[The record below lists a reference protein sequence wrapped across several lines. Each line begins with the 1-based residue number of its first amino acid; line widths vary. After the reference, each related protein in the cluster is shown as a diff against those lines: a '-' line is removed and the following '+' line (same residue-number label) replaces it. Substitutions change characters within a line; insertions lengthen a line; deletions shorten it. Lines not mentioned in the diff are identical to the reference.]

1 MLSTDSATKADAPIT
16 GMADTYVFERLGLPR
31 ATVTREDDGSFRAVV
46 DNIDGLAPI
55 RTISTEEAALGILSL
70 NPPTIVAD
78 TALELVDAAEH
89 AVAEA
94 VDATDR
100 ESTPGEH
107 LMITLRT
114 GMAVKGALRALDED
128 V

>member
-1 MLSTDSATKADAPIT
+1 
-16 GMADTYVFERLGLPR
+16 MADVAVFETKGTPR
-31 ATVTREDDGSFRAVV
+31 ATVTREDDGSFRCVV
-46 DNIDGLAPI
+46 DQIDGLAPT
-55 RTISTEEAALGILSL
+55 RTVSLEEAAMGILSL
-70 NPPTIVAD
+70 DPPTIVAE
-78 TALELVDAAEH
+78 TALELVDATEH

-100 ESTPGEH
+100 ESNPAEH
-107 LMITLRT
+107 LMICLRT

>member
-1 MLSTDSATKADAPIT
+1 
-16 GMADTYVFERLGLPR
+16 MADTYAFDLRGFPR
-31 ATVTREDDGSFRAVV
+31 ATVTREDDGSFRCVV
-46 DNIDGLAPI
+46 DNIDGLAPT
-55 RTISTEEAALGILSL
+55 RTVSSEEAALGILL
-70 NPPTIVAD
+70 LDPPTIVAD
-78 TALELVDAAEH
+78 TAAELVDATEH

-100 ESTPGEH
+100 ESTPAEY

-114 GMAVKGALRALDED
+114 GIAVKTALRALGED